1 MDNLMLNNKIYLEG
15 KVVSGMEF
23 SHEMYGEGFY
33 TFLLEVTRLSDS
45 VDLLN
50 ITVSERLISNMD
62 LSIGKEIVVLGQLRS
77 YNKFVDGA
85 NKLILTVFAR
95 NIEPCIEKSKNPNEI
110 FLDGYICKEPV
121 YRKTPFG
128 REIADVLLA
137 VNRAYNK
144 SDYIPTI
151 AWGRNSRFCQTLEVG
166 DNIRVWG
173 RLQSREYQKKISEN
187 EVVKKVAYE
196 VSISKM
202 EKVSDEEAKNKDNK
216 EKKPKREPTE
226 NDIFCHDFEQ
236 RLVEFLGTKVKVV
249 PKIDEQG
256 RQGGTIHIEYYS
268 AEDLE
273 RIYEVLQQGRHEEKT
288 LNGEPKRLNV

>member
-15 KVVSGMEF
+15 KVASELEF

-33 TFLLEVTRLSDS
+33 SFNIEVMRLSDS
-45 VDLLN
+45 VDVLN
-50 ITVSERLISNMD
+50 ITVSERLLTGFD
-62 LSIGKEIVVLGQLRS
+62 LTVGKEIVVEGQLRS
-77 YNKFVDGA
+77 YNKFINGS

-95 NIEPCIEKSKNPNEI
+95 NIEPCVEKSKNPNEI
-110 FLDGYICKEPV
+110 FLDGFICKEPV
-121 YRKTPFG
+121 YRTTPFG

-151 AWGRNSRFCQTLEVG
+151 AWGRNSRFCQTLNVG

-173 RLQSREYQKKISEN
+173 RLQSREYQKKISDT

-202 EKVSDEEAKNKDNK
+202 EKVTKEEGSSK
-216 EKKPKREPTE
+216 
-226 NDIFCHDFEQ
+226 
-236 RLVEFLGTKVKVV
+236 
-249 PKIDEQG
+249 
-256 RQGGTIHIEYYS
+256 S
-268 AEDLE
+268 
-273 RIYEVLQQGRHEEKT
+273 EE
-288 LNGEPKRLNV
+288 GAV